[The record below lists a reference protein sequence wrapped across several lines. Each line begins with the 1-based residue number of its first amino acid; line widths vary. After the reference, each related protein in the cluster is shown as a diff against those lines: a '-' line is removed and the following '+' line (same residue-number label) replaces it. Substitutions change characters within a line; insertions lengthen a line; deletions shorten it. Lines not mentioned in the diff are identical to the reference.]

1 MGTMTPKTNTLRF
14 KSILEYI
21 ILCVIALFM
30 LCAPYN
36 WLFSSYLIGGI
47 GGLALVYGICFGSPS
62 ACKNETWRHY
72 ARCFVPMVVLYLLA
86 LIGTL
91 YADCPKPGAILEKDL
106 SFIVFPAIFLLL
118 GPNFFT
124 LKRLKILGIV
134 LYASCLLIIVIFLAY
149 MLLALSLPHLKAAYD
164 EQGWMALFDTFSRAP
179 EHYIEK
185 GGRRFWV
192 HHTFQSWYMLT
203 AMSIIAYTWIVYPE
217 WYKPWYKKLLNSVL
231 LLIFIFLGLFAD
243 ISKMGVLVFALWCMT
258 MVAFLIYKHL
268 SALAAIGICALLIGG
283 VCLFARYSPQKRQVI
298 ETTYQSVAVHI
309 FNKETNT
316 EISEGSVQPRI
327 EMWQKSIQ
335 AIREKPLFGWGTGAE
350 RCIMAGSGHD
360 HPHNQW
366 LLYGIRFGLIG
377 VLALAWLF
385 FVGFKQAYQSKN
397 GLLAIFML
405 LTFCYSL
412 TDRNLDFK
420 IGIIFFGL
428 MYGLLVAFSPF
439 TKRPDK
445 LENPSL

>member
-1 MGTMTPKTNTLRF
+1 MTPKTNTLRF

-118 GPNFFT
+118 GPGFFT
-124 LKRLKILGIV
+124 LKRLKVLGGV
-134 LYASCLLIIVIFLAY
+134 FYASCLLIIAIFLTY
-149 MLLALSLPHLKAAYD
+149 ICLAVSHPHLKPLYD
-164 EQGWMALFDTFSRAP
+164 GHRWLALLDTFSAAP
-179 EHYIEK
+179 VLYISK
-185 GGRRFWV
+185 AGLRFWV
-192 HHTFQSWYMLT
+192 HHTFQSLYMIMAT
-203 AMSIIAYTWIVYPE
+203 STIVYTWIIYPE
-217 WYKPWYKKLLNSVL
+217 WYKPWYKKVINLVL
-231 LLIFIFLGLFAD
+231 LFIFIVFGIFLD
-243 ISKMGVLVFALWCMT
+243 MSKMGVLVFALWCVAV
-258 MVAFLIYKHL
+258 VAFLIYKHL
-268 SALAAIGICALLIGG
+268 SNLPAIGISVLLVGATCVFL
-283 VCLFARYSPQKRQVI
+283 VCSPKKRQVL
-298 ETTYQSVAVHI
+298 ETTYQSVAVNI
-309 FNKETNT
+309 FSQETDT

-327 EMWQKSIQ
+327 MLWQKSIQ
-335 AIREKPLFGWGTGAE
+335 AIKEKPLFGWGTGSE
-350 RCIMAGSGHD
+350 RCILAGSGHD

-377 VLALAWLF
+377 VLALVWLF